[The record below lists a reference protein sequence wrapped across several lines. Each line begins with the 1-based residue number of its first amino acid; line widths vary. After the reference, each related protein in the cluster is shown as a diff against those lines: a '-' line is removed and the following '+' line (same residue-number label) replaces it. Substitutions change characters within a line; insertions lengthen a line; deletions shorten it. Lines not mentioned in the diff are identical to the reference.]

1 MKKKVSDIIYMK
13 IYNDMYTTIYD
24 KLKNKTGAIMY
35 GSYVVKYHSSYNQIR
50 DQVIINMNVNK
61 TS

>member
-13 IYNDMYTTIYD
+13 IYNYMYTTLYD
-24 KLKNKTGAIMY
+24 KLKNKTSTIMY
-35 GSYVVKYHSSYNQIR
+35 GSYVIEYHSSYNQIR